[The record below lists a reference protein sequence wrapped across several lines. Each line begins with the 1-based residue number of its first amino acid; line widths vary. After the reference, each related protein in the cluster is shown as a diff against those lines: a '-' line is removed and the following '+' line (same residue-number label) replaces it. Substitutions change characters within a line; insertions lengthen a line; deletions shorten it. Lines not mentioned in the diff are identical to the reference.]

1 MFIRFRRCVAVGL
14 FTAVV
19 LIAGIIKTEPVRA
32 DSDGAAFLGG
42 MMAGHVL
49 SRFGELERRRNEE
62 LGAIARGGYGGGY
75 GGGAGDGYGYRRPAP
90 APAPQAPS
98 MTPEQ
103 KLNQLDKLAAG
114 GYITPEQYKER
125 RQAILNTL

>member
-1 MFIRFRRCVAVGL
+1 MLSYVRWNLSVGL
-14 FTAVV
+14 RLLAVV
-19 LIAGIIKTEPVRA
+19 VVAGMVDPVPVHA
-32 DSDGAAFLGG
+32 DNDGAAFLGG

-62 LGAIARGGYGGGY
+62 LGEIARGGSGGGY
-75 GGGAGDGYGYRRPAP
+75 GDGYGGEYSSRQPAP
-90 APAPQAPS
+90 PPQAPS

-114 GYITPEQYKER
+114 GYITPAEYKER

>member
-1 MFIRFRRCVAVGL
+1 MFFGFRRGL
-14 FTAVV
+14 SPGLRLLAGVM
-19 LIAGIIKTEPVRA
+19 IAGMVDTSPVRA

-62 LGAIARGGYGGGY
+62 LGAIARGGYGGGSR
-75 GGGAGDGYGYRRPAP
+75 DGYGYRRPAP

-114 GYITPEQYKER
+114 GYITPQQYKER